1 MSFIYDDPNLIADL
15 VKHGLDFE
23 NKFLKRGQATP
34 APDPNQD
41 VTALQQ
47 HIKGLQAQLRPAAK
61 DPNAPAEV
69 ASQSGSDAA
78 VNVTHFKNLGTLIA
92 FLATN
97 KIVIGGKRIAYAPDE
112 GVKDPSY
119 QLYKLE
125 GVADTRTTKAQNVQY
140 NYLVNK
146 DLLVSYLT
154 SVQAGLVQKPNPVL
168 NTQLQAVI
176 QTANQDLD
184 ANMSLTYKAPEKTLA
199 PDKVVDGLSQ
209 NFTTSHPYQVGN
221 VPLTFGDI
229 SSDTAFNAWIAK
241 NNIYIDEKQHDF
253 PQLNRAGLLS
263 ALLARAKN
271 KQGSADS
278 EDAKLTATIY
288 AAQIPK
294 LAQMLNVTLTGVG
307 GQATSQQG
315 TQSDTTGQP
324 PAGLAELIDALPLD
338 ADQIDFG
345 KIRRFID
352 LYRSTVLASDDPS
365 RKQQASAAMDSAE
378 KYMQG
383 ATQNTINQSVTN
395 FSNMDGL
402 TANDLV
408 RWAVPPSAGE
418 ATRSRG
424 SAKALANYLE
434 YTVSAVS
441 NLIKDLYNSHYNQ
454 LAAKPEWLQSIEQQV
469 GGRSIPSGSS
479 IAAGNLN
486 HINIARNNL
495 SRVGT

>member
-1 MSFIYDDPNLIADL
+1 MSFIYDDPNLIDYL
-15 VKHGLDFE
+15 VKHGLELE
-23 NKFLKRGQATP
+23 NKFLKKGQA
-34 APDPNQD
+34 ALDANQD

-47 HIKGLQAQLRPAAK
+47 HIQALQAQLRPAAK

-69 ASQSGSDAA
+69 ASQSGADAA
-78 VNVTHFKNLGTLIA
+78 VNVNHFKNLGTLIA

-97 KIVIGGKRIAYAPDE
+97 KIAIGGKRIAYTPDE

-154 SVQAGLVQKPNPVL
+154 SVQANLAQKPNPVL
-168 NTQLQAVI
+168 NAQLQAVI
-176 QTANQDLD
+176 QTANEDLD
-184 ANMSLTYKAPEKTLA
+184 ANMSLTYKAPAQTIA
-199 PDKVVDGLSQ
+199 PSTVVDNLPANLQ
-209 NFTTSHPYQVGN
+209 TQYPYQDGAL
-221 VPLTFGDI
+221 PLTFGDI
-229 SSDTAFNAWIAK
+229 VSSETFNAWIQK
-241 NNIYIDEKQHDF
+241 NNLQVDGKNYKF
-253 PQLNRAGLLS
+253 PQYDYSGLLN
-263 ALLARAKN
+263 ALDQRAKYQVQRATPDN
-271 KQGSADS
+271 KLA
-278 EDAKLTATIY
+278 ATFY
-288 AAQIPK
+288 AAQVPK
-294 LAQMLNVTLTGVG
+294 LAQMFQVTLAG
-307 GQATSQQG
+307 GKATSQQG
-315 TQSDTTGQP
+315 GQGDTAGQP
-324 PAGLAELIDALPLD
+324 PAGLGELIDALPLD
-338 ADQIDFG
+338 ADQLDFG
-345 KIRRFID
+345 KVRRFID
-352 LYRSTVLASDDPS
+352 LYRSTVMASDDPS

-395 FSNMDGL
+395 FSGMDGL

-408 RWAVPPSAGE
+408 RWAVPPSAGD

-424 SAKALANYLE
+424 SAKALADYLE

-454 LAAKPEWLQSIEQQV
+454 LAAKPEWLQPIEQQV